1 MKKRIFLYSM
11 LFVFLTGMFAV
22 NAAAYSQNPN
32 LNWGATNIL
41 EGIVPPPGVYLSS
54 YIVGYQSDKFKDGPP
69 GDHEIHVLVYNPQ
82 VLWVSGNTLPGGFK
96 YGFQA
101 QLPIQN
107 YNLDSEITGIEPV
120 GLKAGS
126 GMIGDLVFG
135 PFIGRT
141 EQLHPDFLLH
151 WFTELSLFAPIG
163 DYDKRSQVN
172 PSANFWTVEPYVAA
186 TLQMPYGVSLSTRQ
200 HFTYN
205 FKNDDFIPPGGQDAV
220 DLKAGTMWHF
230 NFALSKTLDCIDPNL
245 RLAAVGYYGK
255 QLERDEVD
263 GNSVDGKEKVF
274 GMGPGLHWMNK
285 GVIYSLKAYFEDKVE
300 YRPDGTRVVFRIITR
315 F

>member
-1 MKKRIFLYSM
+1 MKKRFLWTCT
-11 LFVFLTGMFAV
+11 LFLFLTVVFAP

-54 YIVGYQSDKFKDGPP
+54 YIVGYNSDKFKDGPP
-69 GDHEIHVLVYNPQ
+69 GDNEINVLVYNPQ
-82 VLWVSGNTLPGGFK
+82 LLWVSGNMLPGGFK

-101 QLPIQN
+101 QLPVQS
-107 YNLDSEITGIEPV
+107 YNLDSEF
-120 GLKAGS
+120 LAAGS

-141 EQLHPDFLLH
+141 EQLGPDFLLH

-163 DYDKRSQVN
+163 DYDKRSAVN

-186 TLQMPYGVSLSTRQ
+186 TLQMPHGVSLSTRQ

-205 FKNDDFIPPGGQDAV
+205 FKNDAV

-230 NFALSKTLDCIDPNL
+230 NFALSKTLDFIDPNL
-245 RLAAVGYYGK
+245 RLGAVGYYGK
-255 QLERDEVD
+255 QLDRDEID

-274 GMGPGLHWMNK
+274 GIGPGLHWMNK
-285 GVIYSLKAYFEDKVE
+285 GVIYSLKAYFEDNVE